1 MAGTDLSIVTD
12 KRLALAE
19 AGGLEEQQMPPA
31 PRGPSGIGNPA
42 PLGLL
47 CFGMTTG
54 ESCCPRVYSIRVGW
68 GFGTT
73 HHQLLLAASCLCIC
87 KPSGYQLIAQ

>member
-1 MAGTDLSIVTD
+1 MSGADIAGVAD

-19 AGGLEEQQMPPA
+19 AGGIEESCQNLPPV
-31 PRGPSGIGNPA
+31 PRCSGIANPA

-54 ESCCPRVYSIRVGW
+54 ENCRPRLGCLRAGEWFKTS
-68 GFGTT
+68 GT
-73 HHQLLLAASCLCIC
+73 
-87 KPSGYQLIAQ
+87 

>member
-1 MAGTDLSIVTD
+1 MSGADIAGMTD

-19 AGGLEEQQMPPA
+19 AGGIEEQQMPHIA
-31 PRGPSGIGNPA
+31 PRASGIGNPA

-54 ESCCPRVYSIRVGW
+54 ERRSPRLG
-68 GFGTT
+68 
-73 HHQLLLAASCLCIC
+73 LLRGGEGRQPAL
-87 KPSGYQLIAQ
+87 